1 MERELIQSA
10 QQMKVDPSLLIALD
24 WMNYRPLVAQQLL

>member
-1 MERELIQSA
+1 
-10 QQMKVDPSLLIALD
+10 MKVDPSLLIALD